1 MEQKQQAA
9 ARTETTD
16 SQESFGDRKK
26 AISPAHVIRFSG
38 AFVAFMI
45 GSGFATGQEI
55 LQFFTAY
62 GLWSIGGIFIAM
74 VLFAWSGKTLMNYGF
89 RHRDQSAEEL
99 AEGSFRYYAG
109 KYFGVFLSWFI
120 PLFLFLVVIIMISGS
135 GATIAQYFGA
145 PTWIGSLGM
154 AVLIYLTNLFGFKRI
169 IDVIGAIGPVII
181 VFTIVIAGFA
191 LIMNPTGLANS
202 TQHMDVLA
210 KIPNATHQAPFWVLG
225 GALYV
230 AYNITGSVPF
240 CTQTGSIANS
250 AREAK
255 LGGLLGGILLMT
267 AALLLNLALLAY
279 APEVSG
285 LDVPNLYFAGLV
297 SPVLSFLFAV
307 IVLCGIFT
315 TGTPMLWSATT
326 RISVEGT
333 QRYKITLTVLTV
345 LALIAGQLPYGALM
359 NIIYPYTGY
368 IGIAFLALVALRQI
382 IEWNN
387 RRIGLP
393 EETPLFRKER

>member
-1 MEQKQQAA
+1 MEQKQQSV
-9 ARTETTD
+9 ARTETAS
-16 SQESFGDRKK
+16 SQESFGERKK

-55 LQFFTAY
+55 MQFFTAY

-145 PTWIGSLGM
+145 PTWVGSLGM

-202 TQHMDVLA
+202 AQHMDVLT
-210 KIPNATHQAPFWVLG
+210 KIPNATNGAPLWVLG

-240 CTQTGSIANS
+240 CTQTGAIANS

-297 SPVLSFLFAV
+297 SPILSFLFAV

-333 QRYKITLTVLTV
+333 RRYRITLTILTV

-387 RRIGLP
+387 RRAGLP
-393 EETPLFRKER
+393 EETPLFRKED

>member
-1 MEQKQQAA
+1 MSEHTQPNSDAPQASGCQD
-9 ARTETTD
+9 TSGKEKPLVKPTN
-16 SQESFGDRKK
+16 
-26 AISPAHVIRFSG
+26 VIRFAG

-74 VLFAWSGKTLMNYGF
+74 VLFAWSGKTLMNYGY
-89 RHRDQSAEEL
+89 RHRGQTTEEL

-109 KYFGVFLSWFI
+109 KYFGLFLSWFI
-120 PLFLFLVVIIMISGS
+120 PLFLFLVVIIMISGA

-145 PTWIGSLGM
+145 PTWLGSLGM
-154 AVLIYLTNLFGFKRI
+154 AALIYITNLFGFKRI
-169 IDVIGAIGPVII
+169 VDVIGAIGPVII
-181 VFTIVIAGFA
+181 VFTIVIASFA
-191 LIMNPTGLANS
+191 LAINPTGLAQVG
-202 TQHMDVLA
+202 QHAEVLA
-210 KIPNATHQAPFWVLG
+210 GIPNATQGAPLWMLA

-230 AYNITGSVPF
+230 AYNATGSVPF
-240 CTQTGSIANS
+240 FTQTGSLANS

-255 LGGLLGGILLMT
+255 IGGILGGILLMT

-279 APEVSG
+279 APEVAA

-297 SPVLSFLFAV
+297 SPLLSLLFAV

-315 TGTPMLWSATT
+315 TGAPMLWTATT
-326 RISVEGT
+326 RISMEDT
-333 QRYKITLTVLTV
+333 PRYRITLTALTV
-345 LALIAGQLPYGALM
+345 LALIAGQLPYGTLM

-387 RRIGLP
+387 RRCGLP
-393 EETPLFRKER
+393 EETPLFKKK